1 MVKLVQVFEQ
11 LKTREVE
18 SQISFSNS
26 FELGSKQLIFVFP
39 QVPVKSGKYSMN
51 LEDGDYTCIC
61 IFKGF
66 FSYYNPYC
74 SVKGGLKKS
83 IDMVM
88 SPIVGP
94 GTIRIIL
101 TWNDKV
107 NDLDAYLMAP

>member
-1 MVKLVQVFEQ
+1 M
-11 LKTREVE
+11 
-18 SQISFSNS
+18 
-26 FELGSKQLIFVFP
+26 
-39 QVPVKSGKYSMN
+39 KSGKYSMN